1 MSNIFSNGI
10 YYADADPPTI
20 MPPAISALGYDGWYY
35 KNIAKGRKINWYI
48 PTKPANELNAP
59 SLNVNDLK
67 MFFSTLK
74 VINNVSLPFI
84 NVYTVPTGTGDAASW
99 YRARATYVVNQAVA
113 AGSKICMW
121 VPIGGSVSAPSI
133 VGHTNIQLVK
143 DTYSS
148 RGILSPTD
156 KILTI
161 AFGTSSGASAANVE
175 FICNSL
181 NLVCTSRDYNFN
193 LSNSNLFTSMK
204 MGFNYLTV
212 SPTDIRKPGNSPAFV
227 VYCPTNC
234 PTAIRK
240 GTVTGTAIIG
250 HASNTN
256 DGVIDNVKLPR
267 LSNVAGKSN
276 SSVATDNTNTIFND
290 FFTTVDFKM
299 MTAVDGAQCKIEA
312 WGQDRTTWFKVY
324 ASAGTI
330 KAQYSGVDL
339 ISKGYVNP
347 GNEIVLA
354 NGQATAYGWT
364 TRDCP
369 VSLSVDKWY
378 RMTQI
383 VQFGTT
389 DYTDIVKVE
398 LYELTDTGVP
408 TGAPI
413 WSIIDNTWEAYYLL
427 DPEQTPNG
435 NLAPSIDCIQ
445 FQCRGAPVNTD
456 IITVKNVM
464 YSSSNNIQVNS
475 IYQLYPNI
483 DGIITYYAGNAVVN
497 PSTVMKGNQYA
508 LVAKGGFTMEQGFD
522 DIQLNQ
528 SSTIYQ
534 YDTTG
539 SVQVTFPVALLNSKL
554 GLTKDANYNILSTTF
569 NTVTDEFAVDSITI
583 SIAEFI
589 EAVNSAS
596 QVVSVGKYSTMYMDF
611 VNYVRTY
618 FGYTGGFASLFNGDS
633 QFEINEGVFDANA
646 FMNLLTGGYNN
657 GQGGYIRDASGSITI
672 SNINKLLRYAVDA
685 DVFGNRTPNASMSGI
700 ASDPNNRSNYGV
712 ADGFLPKDIVWVP
725 KGTTITLNLDI
736 DSEVYNP
743 LNNVGVTNA
752 IQYGASQDT
761 QFTSGEFKSTTSATT
776 QKINRVLNAPLL
788 LSLV

>member
-10 YYADADPPTI
+10 NYADADPPTI
-20 MPPAISALGYDGWYY
+20 MPPSITALGYDGWYY

-48 PTKPANELNAP
+48 PTKPITERDAP
-59 SLNVNDLK
+59 PLKVTDLK

-74 VINNVSLPFI
+74 IINNVSLPFI
-84 NVYTVPTGTGDAASW
+84 TIYTAPTGTGDAASW
-99 YRARATYVVNQAVA
+99 YHARATYIVNQSVA
-113 AGSKICMW
+113 AGSNVCLW
-121 VPIGGSVSAPSI
+121 VPIGASVPAPSI
-133 VGHTNIQLVK
+133 IGHTNIQLVK
-143 DTYSS
+143 DTFSS

-156 KILTI
+156 TILTI
-161 AFGTSSGASAANVE
+161 AFGTNSGASAANVE

-181 NLVCTSRDYNFN
+181 NLVTTARDYNFN

-204 MGFNYLTV
+204 MGFNYMTV
-212 SPTDIRKPGNSPAFV
+212 STTDIRQPGNSPAFV
-227 VYCPTNC
+227 VYCPDNC

-240 GTVTGTAIIG
+240 GTTTGTAIIG

-256 DGVIDNVKLPR
+256 DGVIDNAKMPR
-267 LSNVAGKSN
+267 LANVAGKSN

-290 FFTTVDFKM
+290 FFATVDFKM
-299 MTAVDGAQCKIEA
+299 MTSVAGAQCKIEA

-324 ASAGTI
+324 ADAGTI

-339 ISKGYVNP
+339 ISKGYVNQ
-347 GNEIVLA
+347 GDEIIGA

-369 VSLSVDKWY
+369 VTLSLDKWY

-389 DYTDIVKVE
+389 DYTDVVKVE

-475 IYQLYPNI
+475 IYQLYPNV

-497 PSTVMKGNQYA
+497 PSTILKGNQYA

-589 EAVNSAS
+589 QAVNSAS

-633 QFEINEGVFDANA
+633 QFEINDGVFDANA
-646 FMNLLTGGYNN
+646 FMNLLTGVYDN
-657 GQGGYIRDASGSITI
+657 GKGGYIRDASGSITI

-685 DVFGNRTPNASMSGI
+685 DVFGNRTPNASKTGI

-743 LNNVGVTNA
+743 QNNVGVTNA
-752 IQYGASQDT
+752 IQYGATQDT
-761 QFTSGEFKSTTSATT
+761 QFTSGDFKSTTSATT

-788 LSLV
+788 LCLV